1 MRQVKHSFLAQ
12 FLHEEETE
20 AKAASKVAKRVRGVW
35 ARGLESVFGI
45 TAPDPKLGKEG
56 SRVIH
61 PQSAFATG
69 EVSDGSVSESFKQ
82 QCSVS
87 LKQLSSVRRWET
99 HPVL

>member
-1 MRQVKHSFLAQ
+1 MKHSFLVQ
-12 FLHEEETE
+12 FLNTEETE
-20 AKAASKVAKRVRGVW
+20 AKAASKAAQRVRSVW

-69 EVSDGSVSESFKQ
+69 MAAPLLYQWWPFVEKSWGRDEAW
-82 QCSVS
+82 QCDPS
-87 LKQLSSVRRWET
+87 RNG
-99 HPVL
+99 